1 MRSAFLMLPLALL
14 PIAACDDTTT
24 TPVAMTRPAVAQ
36 AQYGTIIDAQTV
48 VAPGSNTDQVAGAV
62 MGGIVGGLLGNQVG
76 KGSGNALATAAGA
89 AGGAYAG
96 SQIVKNAPPRTTTRW
111 TVRLANGQRFAV
123 DQSANF
129 AIGQQ
134 VRVVQTANGVRLE
147 P

>member
-1 MRSAFLMLPLALL
+1 MRSAILMLPLALL
-14 PIAACDDTTT
+14 PIAACDDTTMTPAAT
-24 TPVAMTRPAVAQ
+24 TYPAVAQ

-48 VAPGSNTDQVAGAV
+48 VAPGYKSDQVAGAV
-62 MGGIVGGLLGNQVG
+62 MGGVVGGLLGNQLG

-96 SQIVKNAPPRTTTRW
+96 SQMAKNAPPRTTTRW
-111 TVRLANGQRFAV
+111 TVRLANRQRIAV
-123 DQSANF
+123 DQTANF
-129 AIGQQ
+129 VIGQT